1 MRFNNN
7 QKAFF
12 ALLQAGLW
20 EKEVRLAPLG
30 TVDYQEVMRLSE
42 EQSVVGLVTAGL
54 EHVVDMAVPKVNL
67 LQFIGQ
73 TLQIEEQNKAMNYF
87 IGVVVDAMR
96 KEKIHTTL
104 IKGQGVAQCYERPL
118 WRTSGDV
125 DFFLDE
131 DNYDE
136 AKVFFAKMCSSVEP
150 EKEETKHIGFTVD
163 PWLVELHATMHFG
176 LSKRVDRVID
186 EVRKSI
192 FQLGG
197 IRTWHNEGT
206 DVFLPDA
213 DNDIIIVFTHFLG
226 HFLFGGVGLKQMC
239 DVCRL
244 VWTYKDGIRTWLLKQ
259 RLNEAGLMSE
269 WKVFAAVAV
278 DWLGMPAEVMPFYD
292 SSAGYRRKARRAFA
306 KMMKDGNMGHNTED
320 SGGMK
325 KLARRFTEYLQLT
338 MIFPLDAHR
347 FFVNY
352 LIDKVRIRR
361 ARKRNK

>member
-1 MRFNNN
+1 MRLDNN
-7 QKAFF
+7 QKAFI

-20 EKEVRLAPLG
+20 EKEVRLEPYG
-30 TVDYQEVMRLSE
+30 KVDYQEVMRLAE
-42 EQSVVGLVTAGL
+42 EQSVVGLITAGM
-54 EHVVDMAVPKVNL
+54 EKVVDKTVPKVDL

-131 DNYDE
+131 ENYEE
-136 AKVFFAKMCSSVEP
+136 AKVFFAKMCSSIEP
-150 EKEETKHIGFTVD
+150 EKEDTKHIGFTVD

-197 IRTWHNEGT
+197 IRTWRNEGT
-206 DVFLPDA
+206 DVFLPEA

-244 VWTYKDGIRTWLLKQ
+244 VWTYRDRIKIWLLKQ

-278 DWLGMPAEVMPFYD
+278 DWLGMPAEAMPFYD
-292 SSAGYRRKARRAFA
+292 SSKGYKRKARRAMA
-306 KMMKDGNMGHNTED
+306 KMMKDGNMGHNQED
-320 SGGMK
+320 GSGGLK
-325 KLARRFTEYLQLT
+325 KLARRFKEYLQLT
-338 MIFPLDAHR
+338 MIFPLDAQK
-347 FFVNY
+347 FFAAY
-352 LIDKVRIRR
+352 LF
-361 ARKRNK
+361 NKTKH